1 MIRQAG
7 DGAHSY
13 DIAVSFAGAQREYV
27 ERVIEVCKAR
37 DLRVFYD
44 RDNTVDLWG
53 RNFVYEMRI
62 IYGGTRARYFVPFI
76 SAEYLN
82 GAYPM
87 DEFDAATSQ
96 AIQRG
101 NDGYILPIL
110 VGDVRVPPVL
120 LNPAIGYLRAERY
133 TTDGLADAIAY
144 RVRVAEQQHQ
154 DPRDIG
160 DVVESALR
168 VRLPRVAAVSFSE
181 LDTLQAAL
189 NRVSEL
195 FTQAS
200 DRLAPYGYTCHVHTS
215 DVAVEVRVEAVG
227 KLVCGLRVQF
237 EDGWGE
243 DKLGVSFG
251 WPRITGNGINGW
263 AAAAWDP
270 DARQAKLRY
279 TDFGA
284 MASGTLNK
292 LITIDEFFT
301 MLWEKIVTFL
311 ESQPRGG
318 GRR

>member
-1 MIRQAG
+1 M
-7 DGAHSY
+7 
-13 DIAVSFAGAQREYV
+13 SFAGAQREYV
-27 ERVIEVCKAR
+27 ERVVEACKAR

-53 RNFVYEMRI
+53 RNFIYEMRI
-62 IYGGTRARYFVPFI
+62 IYGGTQARYFVPFI

-87 DEFDAATSQ
+87 DEFNAATSQ

-110 VGDVRVPPVL
+110 VGGVRVPPVL

-133 TTDGLADAIAY
+133 TTDGLAEAIAH

-168 VRLPRVAAVSFSE
+168 VRPPRLAPASFSE

-189 NRVSEL
+189 NRVGEL

-215 DVAVEVRVEAVG
+215 AGAVEVRVEALG
-227 KLVCGLRVQF
+227 KSVCGLRVRF
-237 EDGWGE
+237 EDGWGA
-243 DKLGVSFG
+243 DKLGVSFT
-251 WPRITGNGINGW
+251 WPRITGNGITGW

-279 TDFGA
+279 TDFSA
-284 MASGTLNK
+284 MASDASDK

-301 MLWEKIVTFL
+301 TLWEKMVAFL
-311 ESQPRGG
+311 ESQPLGG